1 MTLID
6 LAWWQLALAAL
17 LVVALAGCAV
27 LARLD
32 IGKTMLIAALRTVV
46 QLTLIGLVLE
56 VLFSVAALAWIALM
70 ALVMLLM
77 AGREVTARQKRRLT
91 GGWAFGIGTLSMF
104 VSAFS
109 VTVLTLIVIIGPD
122 PWYAPQYA
130 IPLLGMM
137 LGNTMTGVALG
148 LDRLTDAVWRQRAVI
163 ENRLMLGHRWQDAIG
178 EARRDAMRSGMI
190 PIINSMAAAGIV
202 SLPGMMTGQILAG
215 TPPTLAVKY
224 QILIMFTITVGTGF
238 GTLVA
243 VLVASRRMFDERER
257 LRVDRLA
264 DGTQNGNGRPN

>member
-1 MTLID
+1 MNVID
-6 LAWWQLALAAL
+6 LSGGQLALAAL
-17 LVVALAGCAV
+17 LVVALAGSTQ

-32 IGKTMLIAALRTVV
+32 IGATMLIAALRTVV
-46 QLTLIGLVLE
+46 QLSLIGLVLE
-56 VLFSVAALAWIALM
+56 ALFAVAALPWIALM

-77 AGREVTARQKRRLT
+77 AGREVTARQKHRLR

-104 VSAFS
+104 ISAFS
-109 VTVLTLIVIIGPD
+109 VTVLTLIVVIGPT

-178 EARRDAMRSGMI
+178 DARRDAMRSGMI
-190 PIINSMAAAGIV
+190 PIINGMAAAGIV

-215 TPPTLAVKY
+215 AAPTLAVKY
-224 QILIMFTITVGTGF
+224 QILIMFTITAGTGF
-238 GTLVA
+238 GTLAA
-243 VLVASRRMFDERER
+243 VMAASRRLFDERER
-257 LRVDRLA
+257 LRIDRL
-264 DGTQNGNGRPN
+264 GR